1 MPAEQLSP
9 EPPKPPQ
16 ARGFRASPGGT
27 VTVLVPDTFDDLI
40 TITEAADDLGCDVST
55 ISRWVKAGHIKPA
68 DARGKRLLFKR
79 IDVLRAERD
88 RRRNALGR
96 RAG

>member
-1 MPAEQLSP
+1 M
-9 EPPKPPQ
+9 
-16 ARGFRASPGGT
+16 
-27 VTVLVPDTFDDLI
+27 TVLVPDTLDDLI
-40 TITEAADDLGCDVST
+40 TITEAAGDLGCNVST
-55 ISRWVKAGHIKPA
+55 ISKWEKAGYITA
-68 DARGKRLLFKR
+68 VDARGKRKLFRR